1 MTELNGVLLLD
12 DRAEDRLPVIEALA
26 EALPELPVR
35 CLSSAKE
42 LSRILEEERCH
53 LVVLESRFGGTDGLD
68 LVRAIRERST
78 QCPVIMFTASGG
90 EEMAV
95 EAMKTG
101 VDDYIIKSPANIPRL
116 VKSIQAAIERY
127 RREADLRESRRV
139 LQTLMSNLPG
149 MAYRCRNDPE
159 WTMEFV
165 SEGCRELT
173 GYGPQDLIE
182 SRVVSYAGLILPADR
197 PAVWDEVQSALAEN
211 RAFQMTYR
219 IRAADG
225 AVKWVWEKGCGIHN
239 SHGQLD
245 GLEGFISD
253 ITERKRAE
261 LDLQHLH
268 RAYRNAIQNARGVPY
283 QLDLR
288 DGTYGF
294 FSEGLE
300 ALLGIRVTQLT
311 QKEFARFVQDVV
323 IVDPDAPA
331 SRQEYFDAF
340 LEGKVKRWLADYRV
354 RTASGEERWVNDCAT
369 PIRDEATGR
378 VTGSLGI
385 LYDVTERKHAEDR
398 LRESNRLLSTLNAV
412 SRATAY
418 SRSTEEFTDA
428 LVKELRRVFPFD
440 SFFLDAFHIGA
451 RRSISL
457 GNFDTMNGFF
467 RRVPVVNPNLDWS
480 HSVLFDNVFQQKRPL
495 LINRSPEEVKLPISE
510 HVCFGDT
517 NRRSA
522 SLMFLPLVVGNRVI
536 GIMGVHSYAFN
547 AFGLREV
554 EFMQAVANQVAPAVE
569 GLILS
574 RRMART
580 SAALES
586 IVAGTSATMG
596 ADFFRSLVRN
606 LASASDAQ
614 FALLGEFRSHP
625 PDRVWVRAVWTEEPW
640 EKTRDFALKG
650 SLFEKGAGDEIARA
664 GGNLSEQFPAD
675 PYLKHFSNGACLG
688 VRVRDSAGRE
698 LGVLEV
704 ARQDPFEENIDLGSF
719 LKILAA
725 RAGVELERMRA
736 EQALRISEAEYR
748 NLFENAQVGIFR
760 TRVDDGLILAG
771 NQRFAEMIGY
781 STPEEVVQQFIARDH
796 YVDPGVRDT
805 MVQTLCEKGHVTNFE
820 ARIRLPDGTIRW
832 VLYSA
837 RLNRGSGYLEGVMSD
852 ITRRKEIEH
861 ALRDT
866 NDTLQ
871 ALVQASPVGIL
882 GFTPDQRI
890 LMWNP
895 AAERIFGWTREEVLA
910 MTPPV
915 LPTLGFESLSALQ
928 KGAEGGKGFARLDL
942 RGRKKGGREIEISMS
957 MAPLR
962 DANARVTGAVAIVSD
977 ITEEKRLTRERAVFA
992 QLGLQ
997 LAQADTP
1004 EAMAEP
1010 LAWAADELLHFD
1022 AFYFDQREPECDHY
1036 RFVIA
1041 YDLIDGKRRDVSHTL
1056 TRSTKAYS
1064 QLGRLLEGEPYLLNR
1079 EQSGE
1084 PKMMAFGDV
1093 KRRSASLI
1101 YAPIILGSEV
1111 CGVISVQSY
1120 HPFRY
1125 SERDRDL
1132 LKSMADLV
1140 AAPLRRAQAEVAL
1153 RKSEATNRALLEAI
1167 PDMIFVLDKEGRFI
1181 DCKVQA
1187 EDLLVPPSDF
1197 LGKHVTE
1204 VLPRKLAGK
1213 TLRRINR
1220 VLSGGGVV
1228 SFDYQLP
1235 IRGGSDYEARMVQC
1249 GPDEVLLIVRNITER
1264 KRLESQLQ
1272 QAQKMEAIGRLAGG
1286 VAHDFNN
1293 LLTGIVGNLGLLEMD
1308 VSERDKPLVEE
1319 ALKASQRAADLVSQ
1333 LLAFSRKTRVSPQPI
1348 DLAEIVREAAGIV
1361 RKTSDPRI
1369 EVRVNMPPTVRRV
1382 LADPGQIHQV
1392 VLNLCIN
1399 ARDAVVEVLEQHPGD
1414 ELRIQIQGSNA
1425 DLDEIA
1431 ASAHPDARPGRYVR
1445 LAVSDTGAGMDAE
1458 VLSHL
1463 FEPFFTTK
1471 ELGKGTGLGLATL
1484 YGIVRQHNGW
1494 IEVESSKQSG
1504 SVFTVYL
1511 PAAADDSVVEEP
1523 ERLERTD
1530 VILSLPR
1537 GTETLLVA
1545 DDEGFIRRLARR
1557 TLEPLGY
1564 TILEAADG
1572 DEAVDV
1578 YKKHKDAVQLVILDL
1593 FMPKTPGKD
1602 AFKKLRAM
1610 TPHLKVIL
1618 SSGYAQAV
1626 ETPERMG
1633 ASGYI
1638 GKPYQPGDLAHTVRQ
1653 VLDA

>member
-12 DRAEDRLPVIEALA
+12 DQAEDRLPVIEALA
-26 EALPELPVR
+26 EALPDFPVR
-35 CLSSAKE
+35 CVASAEEFSS
-42 LSRILEEERCH
+42 LLEEGRCH
-53 LVVLESRFGGTDGLD
+53 LVVLESRFGGIDGLD
-68 LVRAIRERST
+68 FVRAIRARST
-78 QCPVIMFTASGG
+78 QCPVIMFTAAAG

-101 VDDYIIKSPANIPRL
+101 VDDYIVKAPANLPRL
-116 VKSIQAAIERY
+116 VKSIQTAIERY
-127 RREADLRESRRV
+127 RRGADLRESRRV

-173 GYGPQDLIE
+173 GYAPEELIE
-182 SRVVSYAGLILPADR
+182 NRVVSYAGLILASDR
-197 PAVWDEVQSALAEN
+197 PAVWDDVQTALAE
-211 RAFQMTYR
+211 RRSFQMIYR

-239 SHGQLD
+239 SHGQVEA
-245 GLEGFISD
+245 LEGFISD
-253 ITERKRAE
+253 VTERKRAE
-261 LDLQHLH
+261 LGLQHLH
-268 RAYRNAIQNARGVPY
+268 RAYRAAIQNARGVPY
-283 QLDLR
+283 QLDFR

-300 ALLGIRVTQLT
+300 ALLGIHVTQLT

-323 IVDPDAPA
+323 IVDPEAPA
-331 SRQEYFDAF
+331 SRQGYFDAF

-354 RTASGEERWVNDCAT
+354 RTASGEERWLNDCAT

-378 VTGSLGI
+378 VVGSLGI
-385 LYDVTERKHAEDR
+385 LYDVTERKHAEDK

-412 SRATAY
+412 SRATAF
-418 SRSTEEFTDA
+418 SRSTDEFTDA
-428 LVKELRRVFPFD
+428 LVRELRRVLPFD

-457 GNFDTMNGFF
+457 GNFDTVNGLFQ
-467 RRVPVVNPNLDWS
+467 RVPIVNPNLDWS
-480 HSVLFDNVFQQKRPL
+480 QSVLFDPIFQQRRPM
-495 LINRSPEEVKLPISE
+495 LINRSPEELKTPHSGLVP
-510 HVCFGDT
+510 FGDT
-517 NRRSA
+517 TRPSA
-522 SLMFLPLVVGNRVI
+522 SLTYLPLMVGNRVI
-536 GIMGVHSYAFN
+536 GIMGVHSYTPN
-547 AFGLREV
+547 AFGLRET
-554 EFMQAVANQVAPAVE
+554 EFVQAVANQVAPAVE
-569 GLILS
+569 GLVLS

-580 SAALES
+580 SAALQS
-586 IVAGTSATMG
+586 VVAGTSATMG

-606 LASASDAQ
+606 LASAADAQ
-614 FALLGEFRSHP
+614 FALLGEFKSDAPNRIQ
-625 PDRVWVRAVWTEEPW
+625 VRAFWAEERGETPD
-640 EKTRDFALKG
+640 DFSLEG
-650 SLFEKGAGDEIARA
+650 SLFEAKNGDEISQAS
-664 GGNLSEQFPAD
+664 GNLAEQFPGD
-675 PYLKHFSNGACLG
+675 PYLKQFSNGACLG

-704 ARQDPFEENIDLGSF
+704 ARENAFEEDLDLGPF
-719 LKILAA
+719 LRILAA

-736 EQALRISEAEYR
+736 EEALRISESEYR
-748 NLFENAQVGIFR
+748 NLFENAQVAIFR
-760 TRVDDGLILAG
+760 TRVEDGLLLAA
-771 NQRFAEMIGY
+771 NQRFAELIGER
-781 STPEEVVQQFIARDH
+781 SPEDVVERFVARDH

-805 MVQTLCEKGHVTNFE
+805 MLQTLQEKGHVSNFE
-820 ARIRLPDGTIRW
+820 ARIRLQDGSIHW
-832 VLYSA
+832 ILYSA
-837 RLNRGSGYLEGVMSD
+837 RLNREDGYLEGVISD
-852 ITRRKEIEH
+852 ITRRKEMEH

-871 ALVQASPVGIL
+871 ALVRASPVGIL

-895 AAERIFGWTREEVLA
+895 AAERIFGWTREEMLA

-915 LPTLGFESLSALQ
+915 LPTLGFESLSAFQ
-928 KGAEGGKGFARLDL
+928 KNPESGKGFARLDL
-942 RGRKKGGREIEISMS
+942 RGRRKDGREIEISMS

-962 DANARVTGAVAIVSD
+962 DANARVSGAVAIVSD
-977 ITEEKRLTRERAVFA
+977 ITEEKRATRERAVFA

-1004 EAMAEP
+1004 EAMAKP
-1010 LAWAADELLHFD
+1010 LARAADELLRFD
-1022 AFYFDQREPECDHY
+1022 SFYFDEREPGSDHY
-1036 RFVIA
+1036 RFIIA
-1041 YDLIDGKRRDVSHTL
+1041 YDIIDGERRDITHTL
-1056 TRSTKAYS
+1056 TRTTKAYGK
-1064 QLGRLLEGEPYLLNR
+1064 LGRLLEGEPYLLNR
-1079 EQSGE
+1079 EQTDE
-1084 PKMMAFGDV
+1084 PEMMAFGDV
-1093 KRRSASLI
+1093 TRRSASLI
-1101 YAPIILGSEV
+1101 YAPLILGSEL

-1120 HPFRY
+1120 QPFRY
-1125 SERDRDL
+1125 TERDRDL

-1153 RKSEATNRALLEAI
+1153 RRSEATNRALLEAI
-1167 PDMIFVLDKEGRFI
+1167 PDMIFVLDKEGCFI
-1181 DCKVQA
+1181 DCKAQP
-1187 EDLLVPPSDF
+1187 EELLVPPSDF

-1204 VLPRKLAGK
+1204 VLPKKLAGK
-1213 TLRRINR
+1213 TLRRIHR
-1220 VLSGGGVV
+1220 VLSGSGIV
-1228 SFDYQLP
+1228 SFEYQLP

-1264 KRLESQLQ
+1264 KRLETQLQ

-1308 VSERDKPLVEE
+1308 VSERDRPVVEE

-1361 RKTSDPRI
+1361 RKTCDPRI
-1369 EVRVNMPPTVRRV
+1369 EIRVDMPPTVRRV

-1399 ARDAVVEVLEQHPGD
+1399 ARDAVAEVLEDRPGD
-1414 ELRIQIQGSNA
+1414 ELRIRLQGSNA
-1425 DLDEIA
+1425 DLDQIA

-1494 IEVESSKQSG
+1494 IEVESSKQRG

-1523 ERLERTD
+1523 GRPERTD
-1530 VILSLPR
+1530 VILSLPH
-1537 GTETLLVA
+1537 GTETILVA

-1572 DEAVDV
+1572 DEAVAI
-1578 YKKHKDAVQLVILDL
+1578 YKKNKDSVQLVILDL

-1602 AFKKLRAM
+1602 ALKKLRALS
-1610 TPHLKVIL
+1610 PHLKVIL

-1626 ETPERMG
+1626 ETPERIG

-1638 GKPYQPGDLAHTVRQ
+1638 GKPYQPGDLAHTVRR